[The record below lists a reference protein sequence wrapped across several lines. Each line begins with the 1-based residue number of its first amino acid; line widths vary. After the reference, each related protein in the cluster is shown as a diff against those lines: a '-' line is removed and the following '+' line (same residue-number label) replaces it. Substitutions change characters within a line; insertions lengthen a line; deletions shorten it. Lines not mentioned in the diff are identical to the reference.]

1 VLLSFDGNPNDASPV
16 NLTHLVDL
24 KAILPQEVIVGF
36 SAASSAVELHQI
48 LYWNFNSTFERKS
61 NRTITSPPT
70 QPVPPSSTY
79 SGRSNVGVEAGS
91 AAGVVALLCLV
102 AAICWFLSSRKK
114 ATVAAEEE
122 GNMDDADDPID
133 DEFEKGR
140 GPQRFPYSELVAAA
154 NNFDGGFGFVYKGFL
169 RSANLPVAIKR
180 ISKGSEQ
187 GLKEYTSE
195 INTISRLRHR
205 NLVQLI
211 GWCHRRGD
219 FLLVYELMP
228 NGSLDSYLYSK
239 ERLLPWSARYNIA
252 QGLASAL
259 LYLHTEWEQCV
270 VHRDIKPSNIMLD
283 ASFGAKLGD
292 FGLARLVDHDRG
304 SQTTVPAGTLG
315 YLAPE
320 CFITGKASKETD
332 IFSFGVVL
340 LEIACGRKC
349 LVQTEFRSK
358 VSLVEWVWSL
368 YGRKSVL
375 EAADERLNGNFEEP
389 EMERLMVVGLWCAH
403 PDYNRRPTIQQ
414 AIGVLRFEI
423 PSPALPPNMPELMF
437 APLMDLSNFNYT
449 SSSSTG
455 ASACAVSCFLSLFC
469 CITIFHLII
478 PPATPLSFSFNFSD
492 PKINMSLIQLQAD
505 AVWNRTVINLSKDS
519 SDSISNSQGRAVYS
533 NPVLLWDDATG
544 EVASFHTS
552 FSFIIQATD
561 ASAYGDGLAFF
572 LSPSPSVVPRFD
584 GGGYLGLFDNGTAL
598 NSTQNQL
605 VAVEFDTFKND
616 WDPSACHVGI
626 DINSINSTVYED
638 LPNITRSGT
647 RATASIVYDN
657 TTKYLSVLLSYDGNP
672 NYTKSFSLSCLVD
685 LKAILPQEVTVGFS
699 AATGG
704 AVELHQILYW
714 NFNSTLERK
723 SNLMITSPPTQPT
736 SPPTQPALRVD

>member
-1 VLLSFDGNPNDASPV
+1 MATSNSRTKCSLSLFFFCIIIFHVIIPHATPLSFSFTFSDPETYGSNIKFQSDASSNGTVINLTKDTRGGPVTNSQGRAVYSNPVLLWDNVTGEVASFHTGFSFVIQATDTSAYGDGLAFFLSPSPSVVPSFDCGGYLGLFDGTTALNATQNQLVAVEFDTLKDEWDPSDCHVGIDINSINSTAYEDLPNITKSGTRATASIDYDSTMKNLSVLLSYDGNPNYTKSFS
-16 NLTHLVDL
+16 LSCLVDL

-48 LYWNFNSTFERKS
+48 LYWNSTQLSKGRVIVRLRAHQH
-61 NRTITSPPT
+61 NRPLRHQLTLAEVMSD
-70 QPVPPSSTY
+70 
-79 SGRSNVGVEAGS
+79 
-91 AAGVVALLCLV
+91 LV

-122 GNMDDADDPID
+122 GDMDDADDPID
-133 DEFEKGR
+133 NEFEKGR

-154 NNFDGGFGFVYKGFL
+154 NNFGEAEKLGQGGFGFVYKGFL

-270 VHRDIKPSNIMLD
+270 VHRDIKSSNIMLD
-283 ASFGAKLGD
+283 SSFGAKLGD

-358 VSLVEWVWSL
+358 VSLVEWVWGL

-375 EAADERLNGNFEEP
+375 EAADERLNGNFEEA

-437 APLMDLSNFNYT
+437 APPMDLSNFNYT

-455 ASACAVSCFLSLFC
+455 ASACAISVS
-469 CITIFHLII
+469 T
-478 PPATPLSFSFNFSD
+478 
-492 PKINMSLIQLQAD
+492 
-505 AVWNRTVINLSKDS
+505 
-519 SDSISNSQGRAVYS
+519 
-533 NPVLLWDDATG
+533 
-544 EVASFHTS
+544 
-552 FSFIIQATD
+552 
-561 ASAYGDGLAFF
+561 
-572 LSPSPSVVPRFD
+572 
-584 GGGYLGLFDNGTAL
+584 
-598 NSTQNQL
+598 NST
-605 VAVEFDTFKND
+605 A
-616 WDPSACHVGI
+616 
-626 DINSINSTVYED
+626 
-638 LPNITRSGT
+638 
-647 RATASIVYDN
+647 ASE
-657 TTKYLSVLLSYDGNP
+657 SSSSRLL
-672 NYTKSFSLSCLVD
+672 K
-685 LKAILPQEVTVGFS
+685 
-699 AATGG
+699 
-704 AVELHQILYW
+704 
-714 NFNSTLERK
+714 
-723 SNLMITSPPTQPT
+723 
-736 SPPTQPALRVD
+736 